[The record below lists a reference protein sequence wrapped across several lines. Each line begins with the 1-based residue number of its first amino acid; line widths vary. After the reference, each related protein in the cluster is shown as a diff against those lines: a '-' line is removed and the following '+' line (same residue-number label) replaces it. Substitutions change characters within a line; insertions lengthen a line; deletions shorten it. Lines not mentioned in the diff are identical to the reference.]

1 MENEDKVKG
10 IKIKLK
16 ELDDNVSRIGFLENY
31 LKRSDEIIEPGVLA
45 SIYEL
50 LGELHYSTGNPKGSY
65 FQKAALTWETVFVLS
80 HNDKEIIS
88 LKNAL
93 KNYQKALKIY
103 KKKDNFALA
112 NEITNRME
120 EVKGQLYKHI
130 GPIKKL
136 TVGGVFILFILSFVF
151 LSSSFTGFSV
161 APLEASDSA
170 SVGGVFVILAIMGMF
185 LVYKWVRV

>member
-1 MENEDKVKG
+1 MEDYDKVEE
-10 IKIKLK
+10 IKDNIKRLS
-16 ELDDNVSRIGFLENY
+16 DNVSKIEFLENY
-31 LKRSDEIIEPGVLA
+31 LKTSEETIEPGVLA

-65 FQKAALTWETVFVLS
+65 FQKAASTWETVFVLS
-80 HNDKEIIS
+80 HNDKEILY

-93 KNYQKALKIY
+93 SNYQKAFKIY
-103 KKKDNFALA
+103 KKKDNFALT
-112 NEITNRME
+112 NEMVNRMGD
-120 EVKGQLYKHI
+120 VKGQLYKHI

-136 TVGGVFILFILSFVF
+136 TVGSVFLLFILSFVF

-170 SVGGVFVILAIMGMF
+170 SIGGVLVVFAVIGMF
-185 LVYKWVRV
+185 LVYKWVR